1 VKKKLLMLIVI
12 LLLVT
17 GTVIAEEDN
26 SELIG
31 FPIIF
36 SSPDTGLGAGGTGIY
51 FKDTDDKKIEGSFVG
66 FYTLEEQTNL
76 IGQVEQTRDD
86 YKYSLGLLYQ
96 DWPEKFYGLN
106 NQIDFVEGKDYES
119 QGFKIDLGVSKELV
133 ENNFLGLVGS
143 YESYDLNLADQI
155 EQEIPDGNGV
165 DLLGLGVNYRFDTRD
180 RTMNTRQGQYFVYEL
195 VAYNQDLADYKFLS
209 HDLDHRIFKQLRPG
223 HVLAW
228 QNKLEINAG
237 EVPFQQLASLGNMN
251 ILRGFDTAKY
261 KAEDKV
267 ATQVEYRYPIYKQLS
282 GTAFAGFGGVMD
294 DLNSDYLK
302 ESWGLGLRY
311 NINKQRGL
319 NLRFDF
325 AFNAEDGSFYFN
337 FGEAF

>member
-1 VKKKLLMLIVI
+1 
-12 LLLVT
+12 
-17 GTVIAEEDN
+17 
-26 SELIG
+26 
-31 FPIIF
+31 
-36 SSPDTGLGAGGTGIY
+36 
-51 FKDTDDKKIEGSFVG
+51 
-66 FYTLEEQTNL
+66 
-76 IGQVEQTRDD
+76 
-86 YKYSLGLLYQ
+86 
-96 DWPEKFYGLN
+96 
-106 NQIDFVEGKDYES
+106 
-119 QGFKIDLGVSKELV
+119 
-133 ENNFLGLVGS
+133 
-143 YESYDLNLADQI
+143 
-155 EQEIPDGNGV
+155 
-165 DLLGLGVNYRFDTRD
+165 
-180 RTMNTRQGQYFVYEL
+180 MNTRQGQYFVYEL